1 MDRLLPHL
9 IGTVGH
15 HSSSVVVGGY
25 VRGWGQKE
33 HLTLVMVSKAFI
45 EKGKSVYS

>member
-9 IGTVGH
+9 IG
-15 HSSSVVVGGY
+15 SSVVVGGY

-33 HLTLVMVSKAFI
+33 HLTLAMVSKAFI
-45 EKGKSVYS
+45 EKGKSIYS